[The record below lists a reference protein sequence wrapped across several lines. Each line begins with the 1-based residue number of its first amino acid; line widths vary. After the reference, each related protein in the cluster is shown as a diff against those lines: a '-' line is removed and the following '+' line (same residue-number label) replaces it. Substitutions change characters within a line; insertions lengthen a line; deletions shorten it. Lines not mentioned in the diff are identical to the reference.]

1 VSNRRACRVLGIN
14 RNAYRYIPRF
24 LPDENELRRQII
36 ELATNHRRWGYRKIC
51 DIINA
56 MREKSDTYLPRVN
69 HKRIERIWREEG
81 LKVPKKSTKKQ
92 TIVTDEGSCIRL
104 RPEPRPNHIW
114 SYDFMDDKTVNGKKI
129 RFLNIYDEGRHM
141 CIASIPRRNWKDKAV
156 IQALADAFI
165 LQGVPEYLRS
175 DNGPEFTANEVK
187 KWLKETGVTTMFVE
201 PGSPWQN
208 GYVESFN
215 ARMRDEFLNGEI
227 FGNMYEVEVLTKRW
241 VKTYNEIRPH
251 MSLRGRAPQTI
262 IYPSIA

>member
-1 VSNRRACRVLGIN
+1 M
-14 RNAYRYIPRF
+14 
-24 LPDENELRRQII
+24 
-36 ELATNHRRWGYRKIC
+36 
-51 DIINA
+51 INA
-56 MREKSDTYLPRVN
+56 MRDQSDTYLPRVN

-81 LKVPKKSTKKQ
+81 LKVPKKSTKKK
-92 TIVTDEGSCIRL
+92 TIITDEGSCIRL

-114 SYDFMDDKTVNGKKI
+114 SYDFVDDKTANGKKI

-141 CIASIPRRNWKDKAV
+141 CIASIPRRSWKDKAV

-165 LQGVPEYLRS
+165 LHGMPEYLRS

-187 KWLKETGVTTMFVE
+187 KWLKEAGVTTMFVE